1 MKKIKEEK
9 TNAKK
14 KNSKII
20 ALLVITGIVA
30 GIIYAGY
37 RSDNTSSSAAPTID
51 GIECDT
57 SEFTTFHIHAHLD
70 FFVNGNHLTVP
81 ERIGIV
87 NNKCLYWLHTHDSS
101 GVIHIESPKSQ
112 EFTLG
117 QFVDIWKASGDF
129 PIYGATA
136 KIFVNGQPVNTA
148 LNDTKINK
156 HDEIALVYGNVPP
169 AVLSFYQFDPGE

>member
-9 TNAKK
+9 SNTKK
-14 KNSKII
+14 RNGKII
-20 ALLVITGIVA
+20 VLLVMTGVIVGIV
-30 GIIYAGY
+30 YAGY
-37 RSDNTSSSAAPTID
+37 MSNNASPSAAPAVD
-51 GIECDT
+51 GIECNT
-57 SEFTTFHIHAHLD
+57 SEITTFHIHAHLD
-70 FFVNGNHLTVP
+70 FYVNSNHLTVP

-87 NNKCLYWLHTHDSS
+87 DNKCLYWLHTHDSS

-117 QFVDIWKASGDF
+117 QFMDIWKASGDF

-136 KIFVNGQPVNTA
+136 KIFVNGQLVNTSS
-148 LNDTKINK
+148 NDTKINK

-169 AVLSFYQFDPGE
+169 AIPSFYQFDPGE

>member
-9 TNAKK
+9 TSTKK
-14 KNSKII
+14 RNNKII
-20 ALLVITGIVA
+20 ALLIITGIVV
-30 GIIYAGY
+30 GIIYVSY
-37 RSDNTSSSAAPTID
+37 RSDNTPSNAAATID
-51 GIECDT
+51 GIECNT
-57 SEFTTFHIHAHLD
+57 SEFATLHIHAHLD
-70 FFVNGNHLTVP
+70 FYVNGNHLTVP

-87 NNKCLYWLHTHDSS
+87 DNKCLYWVHTHDAS

-117 QFVDIWKASGDF
+117 QFIDIWKASSDF

-136 KIFVNGQPVNTA
+136 KIFVNGKSVNTM
-148 LNDTKINK
+148 LNDTTINK

-169 AVLSFYQFDPGE
+169 AIPSFYQFDPGE